1 MKTRPLI
8 RSRTWAIPSILAAL
22 TLLSLAI
29 ALIVDGIWDSLAS
42 AVLAGTLIYMTYE
55 GFRPR
60 TT

>member
-8 RSRTWAIPSILAAL
+8 RSRIWAIPSILAAL

-42 AVLAGTLIYMTYE
+42 AVLAGILIYMTYE

-60 TT
+60 TK